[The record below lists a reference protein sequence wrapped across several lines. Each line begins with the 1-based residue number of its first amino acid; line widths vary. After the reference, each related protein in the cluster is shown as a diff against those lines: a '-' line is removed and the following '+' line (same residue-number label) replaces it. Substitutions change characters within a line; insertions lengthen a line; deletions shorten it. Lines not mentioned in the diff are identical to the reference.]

1 MAVRYKYYERCEP
14 NKMNNE
20 RKKRLQQRMMAGVGG
35 HASVQPGAT
44 DLDAANLPQPTV
56 TFTKFYLIELQAD
69 EDGED
74 CIAIYRTSDLLT
86 VAGTDGE
93 TPAPVHVCYSPTDAA
108 AIVAVLDQ
116 LVVRAEGADAVSHL
130 DKVDEPTTT
139 DATGVQ

>member
-1 MAVRYKYYERCEP
+1 
-14 NKMNNE
+14 MNNE
-20 RKKRLQQRMMAGVGG
+20 RKKRLQQRMMAGVGTG
-35 HASVQPGAT
+35 VTMVQPGT
-44 DLDAANLPQPTV
+44 DPLDAANLPQPTV
-56 TFTKFYLIELQAD
+56 TFTKFYFIELQAD

-116 LVVRAEGADAVSHL
+116 LVVRAEGANAVSHL
-130 DKVDEPTTT
+130 DEVGEPATATT
-139 DATGVQ
+139 DATEVQ